1 MKILKSA
8 KQKNVRLDT
17 EFYNEYDITNLLL
30 NRTIWYFDD
39 DYNVSYNE
47 CDNIVK
53 PANEYRIF
61 TELID
66 RLEVEYDKKWE
77 FYVTVA
83 ILKDGSKLYVII

>member
-30 NRTIWYFDD
+30 SKKIWYFDD

-47 CDNIVK
+47 CSNIVK

-66 RLEVEYDKKWE
+66 RLEVEYDKNWE

-83 ILKDGSKLYVII
+83 ILKDGTKLYVII